1 MGLTSRKPDK
11 STKLT
16 DMTIETEL
24 LIYRTITEHYA
35 AGIAAVSLVFIL
47 GAVSLYL
54 AGPATNKD
62 NK

>member
-1 MGLTSRKPDK
+1 
-11 STKLT
+11 
-16 DMTIETEL
+16 MTIETEL

-62 NK
+62 NE